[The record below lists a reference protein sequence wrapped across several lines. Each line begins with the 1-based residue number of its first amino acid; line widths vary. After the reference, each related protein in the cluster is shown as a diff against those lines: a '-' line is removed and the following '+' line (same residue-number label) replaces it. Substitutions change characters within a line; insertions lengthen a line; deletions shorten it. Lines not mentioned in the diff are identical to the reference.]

1 MLSRKCSR
9 DEPSPKHRSLF
20 QHYRPISEIGPIS
33 YMAGEASI
41 LRCTLHPEFYEWL
54 SNRRP
59 ESMSEK
65 LYVFDYYLFVSRRGH
80 PTVKWIWEVR
90 RKSKP
95 DQRYFSTD
103 GFRSAKAAEEAG
115 KIILAEVRKAYLEE
129 RAARQ
134 WAMAEERKFK
144 IARRMEKA
152 AAEAAAMVARNTPER
167 RSENARIAA
176 LARAKSLSWERRL
189 EIAQKAGAASKG
201 KPKVKK
207 HFRPSSD
214 SR

>member
-1 MLSRKCSR
+1 
-9 DEPSPKHRSLF
+9 
-20 QHYRPISEIGPIS
+20 
-33 YMAGEASI
+33 
-41 LRCTLHPEFYEWL
+41 
-54 SNRRP
+54 
-59 ESMSEK
+59 MSEK

-80 PTVKWIWEVR
+80 PMVQWIWEIR

-95 DQRYFSTD
+95 DQRYFSAD

-115 KIILAEVRKAYLEE
+115 KIVLAEVRKAALED

-134 WAMAEERKFK
+134 AAKVFERNLK
-144 IARRMEKA
+144 IAQRAERA
-152 AAEAAAMVARNTPER
+152 AAEAAAMAARNTPER

-176 LARAKSLSWERRL
+176 LARAKSLTWERRL

-207 HFRPSSD
+207 HLRPPSD
-214 SR
+214 SY